1 MDGWFRVKSSIYW
14 AFWPFTVPLVTLGVG
29 GVGFIDTHMLKLLFK
44 SLTIFALL
52 VSVEV
57 AAAESPKVVI
67 WKFDDVRAGEKARLL
82 PGFKKVSDWAVKNKT
97 VISMGVICDS
107 LATPNA
113 DDVAW
118 IKKNAI
124 ENGGCIEFWLHGW
137 DHKKIKKAD
146 GTDGSEFN
154 GSDLETQKKHFKD
167 ACDIFNKNTQ
177 LTFNTFGAPY
187 NQNDENTSAA
197 MDVCPELQNWFFGPK
212 DKKRII
218 LGRSINMEVATGK
231 VSYDKFMQAYKAKT
245 PISPL
250 ILQGHV
256 GQWDDQS
263 YNDFVKI
270 ADFLSK
276 EGWVAQTPRQWAES
290 PKK

>member
-1 MDGWFRVKSSIYW
+1 
-14 AFWPFTVPLVTLGVG
+14 
-29 GVGFIDTHMLKLLFK
+29 MLKHIIK
-44 SLTIFALL
+44 SLVIFIL
-52 VSVEV
+52 VWGVELM
-57 AAAESPKVVI
+57 AAESPKVVI

-82 PGFKKVSDWAVKNKT
+82 PGFKRVSDWAAKNKT

-124 ENGGCIEFWLHGW
+124 ENGGCVEFWLHGW
-137 DHKKIKKAD
+137 DHKKIKKPD

-154 GSDLETQKKHFKD
+154 GATLETQKKHFKD

-187 NQNDENTSAA
+187 NQSDENTAVA

-212 DKKRII
+212 DKKRTV
-218 LGRSINMEVATGK
+218 LSRSINMEVATGK
-231 VSYDKFMQAYKAKT
+231 LSYDKFMQAYKAKT

-250 ILQGHV
+250 VLQGHV
-256 GQWDDQS
+256 GQWDDSS

-270 ADFLSK
+270 ANFLSK
-276 EGWVAQTPRQWAES
+276 EGWVAKTPRQWAES
-290 PKK
+290 SKK

>member
-1 MDGWFRVKSSIYW
+1 M
-14 AFWPFTVPLVTLGVG
+14 LNL
-29 GVGFIDTHMLKLLFK
+29 FIK
-44 SLTIFALL
+44 SLAVFSFV
-52 VSVEV
+52 VSVV
-57 AAAESPKVVI
+57 LSAAETPKVVI
-67 WKFDDVRAGEKARLL
+67 WKFDDVRAGEKLRL
-82 PGFKKVSDWAVKNKT
+82 PAGFKRVGTWAEKNKT

-107 LATPNA
+107 LTTPNN

-124 ENGGCIEFWLHGW
+124 ENGGTVEFWLHGW
-137 DHKKIKKAD
+137 DHKKLKKAD

-167 ACDIFNKNTQ
+167 ACDIFYKNTQ

-187 NQNDENTSAA
+187 NQNDDNTAVA
-197 MDVCPELQNWFFGPK
+197 MNVCPNLTNWFFGPK
-212 DKKRII
+212 DKTRIV
-218 LGRSINMEVATGK
+218 LARSINMEVATGK
-231 VSYDKFMQAYKAKT
+231 VSYDKFMEAYKLKT
-245 PISPL
+245 PPSPL
-250 ILQGHV
+250 VLQGHV

-276 EGWVAQTPRQWAES
+276 EGWIAKTPRQWAES
-290 PKK
+290 VKK

>member
-1 MDGWFRVKSSIYW
+1 
-14 AFWPFTVPLVTLGVG
+14 
-29 GVGFIDTHMLKLLFK
+29 MLKLLFN
-44 SLTIFALL
+44 SLTIFILFGCGEL
-52 VSVEV
+52 I
-57 AAAESPKVVI
+57 AAESPKVVI
-67 WKFDDVRAGEKARLL
+67 WKFDDVRAGEKFRLAA
-82 PGFKKVSDWAVKNKT
+82 GFKRVNDWAVKNKT

-107 LATPNA
+107 LMTPNV
-113 DDVAW
+113 DDVTW

-124 ENGGCIEFWLHGW
+124 ENGGYIEFWLHGW

-146 GTDGSEFN
+146 GSEGSEFN

-187 NQNDENTSAA
+187 NQNDENTATA
-197 MDVCPELQNWFFGPK
+197 MDVCPNLKNWFFGPK
-212 DKKRII
+212 DKKRIV

-231 VSYDKFMQAYKAKT
+231 VSYDKFAEAYKAKT
-245 PISPL
+245 PSSPL

-256 GQWDDQS
+256 GLWDDQS

-270 ADFLSK
+270 ANFLSK
-276 EGWVAQTPRQWAES
+276 EGWKAQTPRQWAEVS
-290 PKK
+290 K

>member
-1 MDGWFRVKSSIYW
+1 M
-14 AFWPFTVPLVTLGVG
+14 P
-29 GVGFIDTHMLKLLFK
+29 KLLFK
-44 SLTIFALL
+44 SFTIFAVILA
-52 VSVEV
+52 VQIFAV
-57 AAAESPKVVI
+57 ESPKVVI

-82 PGFKKVSDWAVKNKT
+82 PGFKRVSDWAVKNKT

-107 LATPNA
+107 LANPNVE
-113 DDVAW
+113 DVAW

-137 DHKKIKKAD
+137 DHKKIKKSD

-187 NQNDENTSAA
+187 NQNDENTATA
-197 MDVCPELQNWFFGPK
+197 MDACPNLTNWFFGPK

-231 VSYDKFMQAYKAKT
+231 VSYDKFMEAYKAKT
-245 PISPL
+245 PAGPMV
-250 ILQGHV
+250 LQGHV

-276 EGWVAQTPRQWAES
+276 EGWVAKTPRSFVQAS
-290 PKK
+290 KK

>member
-1 MDGWFRVKSSIYW
+1 
-14 AFWPFTVPLVTLGVG
+14 
-29 GVGFIDTHMLKLLFK
+29 MLKLLFK
-44 SLTIFALL
+44 SFTFLTIVLGSSAI
-52 VSVEV
+52 
-57 AAAESPKVVI
+57 AAESPKVVI

-82 PGFKKVSDWAVKNKT
+82 PGFKRVSDWAVKNKT

-107 LATPNA
+107 LTIPNV
-113 DDVAW
+113 DDVTW

-124 ENGGCIEFWLHGW
+124 ENGGYIEFWLHGW

-197 MDVCPELQNWFFGPK
+197 MDVSPNLTNWFFGPK

-231 VSYDKFMQAYKAKT
+231 VSYDKFIQDYKTKT
-245 PISPL
+245 PSSPL
-250 ILQGHV
+250 VLQGHV
-256 GQWDDQS
+256 GQWDDSS

-270 ADFLSK
+270 SDFLSK
-276 EGWVAQTPRQWAES
+276 EGWIAQTPRQWAGS
-290 PKK
+290 VKK

>member
-1 MDGWFRVKSSIYW
+1 
-14 AFWPFTVPLVTLGVG
+14 
-29 GVGFIDTHMLKLLFK
+29 MLKLLIK
-44 SLTIFALL
+44 SLTIVTL
-52 VSVEV
+52 VYGGGLM
-57 AAAESPKVVI
+57 AAESPKVVI

-82 PGFKKVSDWAVKNKT
+82 PGFKRVSDWAVKNKT

-137 DHKKIKKAD
+137 DHKKIKKPD

-154 GSDLETQKKHFKD
+154 GSDLETQKNHFKD

-187 NQNDENTSAA
+187 NQNDENTAVA
-197 MDVCPELQNWFFGPK
+197 MDVCPNLSNWFFGPK
-212 DKKRII
+212 DKKRVV
-218 LGRSINMEVATGK
+218 LARSINMEITTGK
-231 VSYDKFMQAYKAKT
+231 VSYDKFMEAYKVKM
-245 PISPL
+245 PPSPL

-276 EGWVAQTPRQWAES
+276 EGWSAQTPRQFAQ
-290 PKK
+290 PTKNNHK